1 VERTRKSVH
10 IFGPSTLS
18 SGDQGEGR
26 SLLDLTR
33 KALDEV
39 APEVE
44 WDCRASVLYV
54 APGMEERL
62 ERTLTVEGVPDVVV
76 LRFPQNQ
83 YMSDY
88 VVYRVRELWPGLFR
102 GSVRIAA
109 FLIRLAGGGPEGAPS
124 WRGMVFRAPRWLLA
138 KVMGVAPAVRVEKAV
153 EYATASIDSIL
164 RMEDVHLAYMMPT
177 QTVRPNISAAEA
189 QRRREYFVEKVS
201 AYCDRHNVPWLDPA
215 GVYREA
221 GRVRGLAGDRWHS
234 TVDDRVFDASIL
246 AQVITQS
253 ASGCTRLDVQV

>member
-102 GSVRIAA
+102 RSVRIAA
-109 FLIRLAGGGPEGAPS
+109 FLIRLAGGGPEGAVMAGHGLS
-124 WRGMVFRAPRWLLA
+124 CSTVAAGEGHRRRARGPRREGGRVRHREHRLH
-138 KVMGVAPAVRVEKAV
+138 PA
-153 EYATASIDSIL
+153 L
-164 RMEDVHLAYMMPT
+164 EDVHLAYMMST

-253 ASGCTRLDVQV
+253 ASGCTRLEVQV